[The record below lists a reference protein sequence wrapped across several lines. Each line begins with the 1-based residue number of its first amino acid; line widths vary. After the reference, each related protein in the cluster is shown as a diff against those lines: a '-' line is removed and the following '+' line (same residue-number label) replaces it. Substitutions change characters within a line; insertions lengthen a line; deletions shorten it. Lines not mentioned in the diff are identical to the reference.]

1 MFAEEDV
8 TTTARLEEMEQA
20 SNMRSDPTAAT
31 EAAVHKSDE
40 LMSVM
45 N

>member
-8 TTTARLEEMEQA
+8 LTTAQEMEQA
-20 SNMRSDPTAAT
+20 SNMRSDPTAVR

-45 N
+45 S